1 MRTRSRADRQL
12 VGRPLANDSQRTAYV
27 LEPFTAATGIQIP
40 RRRLGRRSRQD
51 PGHGRHR
58 PLSVPRPRCREQRRR
73 PRLRRGDPA
82 SPWCAPATT
91 SRTDSS
97 KDMLC
102 RWAGPEQVGDR
113 IAEQEAED
121 RHVDADEHRAP
132 QDVDV
137 DPAMLPDLDDVLVHV
152 EVAIDRLQQIERG
165 MRGRRLLENRPEFP
179 LTPTGVERLEAL
191 LSISD
196 RQAARRAPPSSPR
209 TPTMAGV
216 SGALT
221 IDSQIR
227 MAEREGFEPSMGYQP
242 ILP

>member
-1 MRTRSRADRQL
+1 MSGHSGRSAERLADPSSGLPVLRA
-12 VGRPLANDSQRTAYV
+12 LALLSALLAFPWDAHSQSLTVSSWGGHYGDSQRTAYF
-27 LEPFTAATGIQIP
+27 EPFTAATGIQIIVDDWGGDLAKIRAMVATGRYQSHALDAESSDVAQGCAEGILEP
-40 RRRLGRRSRQD
+40 IDYGQLGLSPKDMQPGAAHPCGVGNVAWSVVLVFDRARLGD
-51 PGHGRHR
+51 
-58 PLSVPRPRCREQRRR
+58 
-73 PRLRRGDPA
+73 D
-82 SPWCAPATT
+82 SP
-91 SRTDSS
+91 
-97 KDMLC
+97 
-102 RWAGPEQVGDR
+102 
-113 IAEQEAED
+113 
-121 RHVDADEHRAP
+121 
-132 QDVDV
+132 
-137 DPAMLPDLDDVLVHV
+137 
-152 EVAIDRLQQIERG
+152 ERG